1 MIRIPPQNTLVER
14 KASNFTLPSPNL
26 SNLCGGVFPVQTN
39 CIGMLAIKLIGG
51 EFKKKGKERK
61 KKKHSTSPSQPTAST
76 HFVRE
81 GLAVAIRQELAS

>member
-1 MIRIPPQNTLVER
+1 M
-14 KASNFTLPSPNL
+14 
-26 SNLCGGVFPVQTN
+26 QTN

-51 EFKKKGKERK
+51 EFKKKRKRK
-61 KKKHSTSPSQPTAST
+61 KEKKHSTSPSQPTAST

>member
-1 MIRIPPQNTLVER
+1 M
-14 KASNFTLPSPNL
+14 
-26 SNLCGGVFPVQTN
+26 QTN
-39 CIGMLAIKLIGG
+39 CIGMLDIKLIGG

-81 GLAVAIRQELAS
+81 GLAVAIKQELAS

>member
-1 MIRIPPQNTLVER
+1 M
-14 KASNFTLPSPNL
+14 
-26 SNLCGGVFPVQTN
+26 QTN

-51 EFKKKGKERK
+51 EFKKKKRKRTKER

>member
-1 MIRIPPQNTLVER
+1 M
-14 KASNFTLPSPNL
+14 
-26 SNLCGGVFPVQTN
+26 QTN

-51 EFKKKGKERK
+51 KFKKKGKER

>member
-1 MIRIPPQNTLVER
+1 M
-14 KASNFTLPSPNL
+14 
-26 SNLCGGVFPVQTN
+26 QTN

-51 EFKKKGKERK
+51 EFKKKRKRK

>member
-1 MIRIPPQNTLVER
+1 M
-14 KASNFTLPSPNL
+14 
-26 SNLCGGVFPVQTN
+26 QTN

-51 EFKKKGKERK
+51 EFKKKGKER